1 MDYQPWILIYNL
13 FNISAI
19 NYEPWSMDYRLPFT
33 TFAAIIMK
41 TKTIKKDKVNII
53 TLGCS
58 KNMVDSEVL
67 SGQLLA
73 NDIDTVH
80 ESTKRDHNIVIINT
94 CGFIEKAKEESINTI
109 LDHVDLKKRGKLD
122 KVYVTGCLSE
132 RYKNNLETEIPEVDA
147 FFGTMELPLIL
158 KKFEADYKGELI
170 GERLL
175 ATPQHYAYMK
185 ISEGCNRTC
194 SFCAIPLMRG
204 GHVSRPIESLV
215 DEAKR
220 LVDRGVKEVMLIA
233 QELTYY
239 GLDIYK
245 KRELPKLMNALADV
259 KGLEWIRLHY
269 AYPSKFPLE
278 IIDVMK
284 ERDNICNYL
293 DMPLQHASNNMLKA
307 MKRQITREDM
317 EELVG
322 QIRERIP
329 DICLRTTLIAGFPG
343 ETRDDVEELKT
354 FLQKMRFDRVGTFT
368 YSHEE
373 DTSAHDL
380 EDNISAEEK
389 EERAQEIMEVQ
400 QEISL
405 EKNEEKVNK
414 TFKVIIDKKEAGR
427 YLGRTEFDSVE
438 VDNEVII
445 NSNKK
450 LPIGE
455 FVNVKITKAYD
466 YDLEG
471 EVVA

>member
-1 MDYQPWILIYNL
+1 MVKTE
-13 FNISAI
+13 IS
-19 NYEPWSMDYRLPFT
+19 N
-33 TFAAIIMK
+33 FAVYIMK
-41 TKTIKKDKVNII
+41 TKTLKKDKVNII

-67 SGQLLA
+67 SGQLIA
-73 NDIDTVH
+73 NEIDVVH
-80 ESTKRDHNIVIINT
+80 ENAKKDHNIVIINT

-109 LDHVDLKKRGKLD
+109 LDQVELKRRGKID

-132 RYKNNLETEIPEVDA
+132 RYKNNLEDEIPEVDA
-147 FFGTMELPLIL
+147 YFGTMELQGML
-158 KKFEADYKGELI
+158 KTFNADYKADLI

-175 ATPQHYAYMK
+175 YTPQHYAYMK

-204 GHVSRPIESLV
+204 QHVSRTIESLV

-245 KRELPKLMNALADV
+245 KRELPKLLHALADV

-269 AYPSKFPLE
+269 AYPSKFPME
-278 IIDVMK
+278 IIDAIK

-293 DMPLQHASNNMLKA
+293 DMPLQHAANNMLQA
-307 MKRQITREDM
+307 MKRQITREEM
-317 EELVG
+317 EDLVG
-322 QIRERIP
+322 AIRHKMP
-329 DICLRTTLIAGFPG
+329 DICLRTTLITGFPG
-343 ETRDDVEELKT
+343 ETRDDVEELKI
-354 FLQKMRFDRVGTFT
+354 FLQKMRFDRVGIFT

-373 DTSAHDL
+373 GTSAHDL
-380 EDNISAEEK
+380 VDDIPAEEK

-405 EKNEEKVNK
+405 EKNQEKVGK
-414 TFKVIIDKKEAGR
+414 IFKVLIDKKESGR

-445 NSNKK
+445 ESKKK
-450 LPIGE
+450 LIIGE

-466 YDLEG
+466 YDIEG

>member
-1 MDYQPWILIYNL
+1 
-13 FNISAI
+13 
-19 NYEPWSMDYRLPFT
+19 
-33 TFAAIIMK
+33 MK
-41 TKTIKKDKVNII
+41 TKTIHKDKVNII

-67 SGQLLA
+67 SGQLIA
-73 NDIDTVH
+73 NDIDVVH
-80 ESTKRDHNIVIINT
+80 ESGKRDHNIVIVNT

-109 LDHVDLKKRGKLD
+109 LKQVELKRRGKID

-132 RYKNNLETEIPEVDA
+132 RYKGNLEAEIPEVDA
-147 FFGTMELPLIL
+147 YFGTMELPLIL
-158 KKFEADYKGELI
+158 KQFEADYKADLM

-175 ATPQHYAYMK
+175 STPQHYAYMK

-204 GHVSRPIESLV
+204 QHVSRPIESLV

-245 KRELPKLMNALADV
+245 KRELPKLLHALADV

-269 AYPSKFPLE
+269 AYPSKFPID
-278 IIDVMK
+278 IIDAIK
-284 ERDNICNYL
+284 ERENICNYL
-293 DMPLQHASNNMLKA
+293 DMPLQHAANNMLKL
-307 MKRQITREDM
+307 MKRQITREEM
-317 EELVG
+317 EDLVG
-322 QIRERIP
+322 EIRNRIP

-354 FLQKMRFDRVGTFT
+354 FIQKMRFDRVGIFT

-373 DTSAHDL
+373 GTSAHEL
-380 EDNISAEEK
+380 EDNIPAEEK

-405 EKNEEKVNK
+405 EKNLEKVGK
-414 TFKVIIDKKEAGR
+414 TFKVMIDKRESGR

-445 NSNKK
+445 AGKKK
-450 LPIGE
+450 LAVGE
-455 FVNVKITKAYD
+455 FVSVHITKAFD

-471 EVVA
+471 EVVE

>member
-1 MDYQPWILIYNL
+1 
-13 FNISAI
+13 
-19 NYEPWSMDYRLPFT
+19 
-33 TFAAIIMK
+33 MK
-41 TKTIKKDKVNII
+41 TKTLKKDKVNII

-73 NDIDTVH
+73 NDIDVVH
-80 ESTKRDHNIVIINT
+80 ENKKHDHNIVVVNT
-94 CGFIEKAKEESINTI
+94 CGFIDKAKEESINTI
-109 LDHVDLKKRGKLD
+109 LDQVELKRRGKLD

-132 RYKNNLETEIPEVDA
+132 RYKNNLEKEIPEVDA

-158 KKFEADYKGELI
+158 KQFEADYKTELL

-175 ATPQHYAYMK
+175 ATPQHYAYLK

-194 SFCAIPLMRG
+194 AFCAIPLMRG
-204 GHVSRPIESLV
+204 QHVSKPIEELV
-215 DEAKR
+215 KEAEN
-220 LVDRGVKEVMLIA
+220 LVKKGVKEVMLIA

-245 KRELPKLMNALADV
+245 KRMLPDLLNRLADV

-278 IIDVMK
+278 ILDVMRQ
-284 ERDNICNYL
+284 RDNICNYL
-293 DMPLQHASNNMLKA
+293 DMPLQHAANNMLKA
-307 MKRQITREDM
+307 MKRQITREEM
-317 EELVG
+317 EELIVA
-322 QIRERIP
+322 IREKVP
-329 DICLRTTLIAGFPG
+329 GICLRTTLIAGFPG
-343 ETRDDVEELKT
+343 ETSDDIEELKT
-354 FLQKMRFDRVGTFT
+354 FLQKHRFDRVGIFT

-373 DTSAHDL
+373 GTSGYALTDDL
-380 EDNISAEEK
+380 SQEEK
-389 EERAQEIMEVQ
+389 ESRAQEVMEVQ
-400 QEISL
+400 QEISY
-405 EKNEEKVNK
+405 EKNAEKVNK
-414 TFKVIIDKKEAGR
+414 VFKVIIDKKEAGR

-445 NSNKK
+445 HSSQK
-450 LPIGE
+450 LPIGD

-471 EVVA
+471 EVI

>member
-1 MDYQPWILIYNL
+1 
-13 FNISAI
+13 
-19 NYEPWSMDYRLPFT
+19 
-33 TFAAIIMK
+33 MK
-41 TKTIKKDKVNII
+41 TKSIKKDKVNII

-67 SGQLLA
+67 SGQLAA
-73 NDIDTVH
+73 NHIEVVH
-80 ESTKRDHNIVIINT
+80 ENAKKDHNIVIVNT
-94 CGFIEKAKEESINTI
+94 CGFIEKAKEESISTI
-109 LDHVDLKKRGKLD
+109 LDQVELKKKGKLD

-132 RYKNNLETEIPEVDA
+132 RYKNNLEEEIPEVDA
-147 FFGTMELPLIL
+147 YFGTMELQNIL
-158 KKFEADYKGELI
+158 KKFEADYKTDLM

-175 ATPQHYAYMK
+175 YTPQHYAYMK

-204 GHVSRPIESLV
+204 QHVSRSIESLV
-215 DEAKR
+215 EEAKK

-245 KRELPKLMNALADV
+245 QRSLPQLLDKLADV

-284 ERDNICNYL
+284 ERNNICNYL

-307 MKRQITREDM
+307 MKRQITREEM
-317 EELVG
+317 EDLVLA
-322 QIRERIP
+322 IKERIP
-329 DICLRTTLIAGFPG
+329 GICLRTTLIAGFPG

-354 FLQKMRFDRVGTFT
+354 FLQKMRFDRVGIFT

-373 DTSAHDL
+373 GTSAFDMK
-380 EDNISAEEK
+380 DDIAAEEK

-405 EKNEEKVNK
+405 EKNMEKVGR
-414 TFKVIIDKKEAGR
+414 TLKVLVDKKEAGR

-445 NSNKK
+445 NTKKK
-450 LPIGE
+450 LNIGE
-455 FVNVKITKAYD
+455 FVQVKITKAYD

-471 EVVA
+471 EVVAS